1 MKNLLFV
8 TNSLIGGGSERVLAA
23 VASELAGRG
32 HRVSILSYRDGDT
45 YPLHPDIRVRTLHNE
60 QDKGKRIAAIRR
72 TVRELAPDCVIAF
85 EYFVNMQAVLA
96 CLGLHTRLVISERND
111 PAREGGGFPK
121 RYIRNFLYRF
131 CDVLVCQTPDAR
143 DYFPGYVR
151 RRAVLIPNPVK
162 SDLPEPWQGER
173 SKTVVNFC
181 RLQPQKNLI
190 LLADAFALFRQT
202 HPEYRLAVY
211 GNGDGKEALQRHIR
225 EAGLEDRV
233 DLYPSCPDVH
243 RRILDAAMFVSSSDY
258 EGLSNS
264 MLEAMAIGLPTV
276 CTDCPVGGARMVIR
290 DGENGLLVPVGD
302 REALAAAMC
311 RVADDRALAETLS
324 QNGRTLREKLSIGV
338 IADEWERLIT

>member
-1 MKNLLFV
+1 MTVEKGWHVADFCAAPGGKSTQLAARVGDDGFLLSNEISLARCKTLAGNIERLGVKNAVV
-8 TNSLIGGGSERVLAA
+8 TNVSTDVLASWFSA
-23 VASELAGRG
+23 YFDLVVVDAPCSGEGMFRKNDQACAEWSPKQVTLCADRQLE
-32 HRVSILSYRDGDT
+32 ILENADRM
-45 YPLHPDIRVRTLHNE
+45 
-60 QDKGKRIAAIRR
+60 
-72 TVRELAPDCVIAF
+72 LAP
-85 EYFVNMQAVLA
+85 
-96 CLGLHTRLVISERND
+96 GGRLVYSTCTFAPEEN
-111 PAREGGGFPK
+111 EG
-121 RYIRNFLYRF
+121 
-131 CDVLVCQTPDAR
+131 VLVR
-143 DYFPGYVR
+143 FLR
-151 RRAVLIPNPVK
+151 K
-162 SDLPEPWQGER
+162 
-173 SKTVVNFC
+173 
-181 RLQPQKNLI
+181 
-190 LLADAFALFRQT
+190 

-233 DLYPSCPDVH
+233 DLSPSCPDVH